1 MGKPTISMKPLST
14 TNARRN
20 VAYFMLAMWL
30 FALASGFANACLL
43 EGSVDAPNM
52 LASKLGNTSSASA
65 ASVHL
70 EPIDHRGDDSSK
82 APCMKACD
90 EGAQALQAHAEI
102 DSIDPGFA
110 LLIAV
115 VWEPI
120 LDTSTR
126 HQIAD
131 SLPSWRDPPERIR
144 YSRWAL

>member
-1 MGKPTISMKPLST
+1 MKLFPKI
-14 TNARRN
+14 NARRN
-20 VAYFMLAMWL
+20 VAYFMLAMWVL
-30 FALASGFANACLL
+30 ALASGFANACLL
-43 EGSVDAPNM
+43 EGPVTAPNR

-70 EPIDHRGDDSSK
+70 GPSDHRGDDSSK
-82 APCMKACD
+82 APCLKACD
-90 EGAQALQAHAEI
+90 EGAQALQAHLET

-110 LLIAV
+110 PLVAV

-120 LDTSTR
+120 PDTSTH

-131 SLPSWRDPPERIR
+131 SQPSWRDPPERIR